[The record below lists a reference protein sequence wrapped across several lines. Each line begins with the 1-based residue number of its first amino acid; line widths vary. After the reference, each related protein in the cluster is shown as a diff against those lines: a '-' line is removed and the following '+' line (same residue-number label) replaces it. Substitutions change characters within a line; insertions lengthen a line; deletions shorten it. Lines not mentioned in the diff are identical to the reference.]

1 MKSLHITTASEEHAT
16 QVVIDLG
23 AAARAGSYVEP
34 LHPSKVLLV
43 SETTVAPLYADAML
57 ASLHSAGLN
66 AEVEVFAAGET
77 SKSQRQVE
85 AIHNRLAAMALG
97 RDGLL
102 LALGGGVVSDVAGF
116 AAATWMR
123 GVRFVICPTTMEAM
137 LDAAI
142 GGKTGVNLP
151 AGKNLVGAFHH
162 PSLVLMDPTTLGT
175 LPQRDVRAGLAESI
189 KHALVFDESFVAWHE
204 ARVESVLKLDPHAI
218 TELIHR
224 NVRIK
229 ADVVAA
235 DPYERTGGRVLLNF
249 GHTIGHALEAEC
261 GYALRHGECVAMGM
275 AAALSLSVRCAGLA
289 AEQARRGRQL
299 IEAFG
304 LPVRWSACVAA
315 SQRIDP
321 QAVMER
327 TRTDKKNAAGRR
339 RFVLLEAIGRA
350 KVVDGVDDE
359 ALHEAIREVLG

>member
-1 MKSLHITTASEEHAT
+1 MKSLHITTAAEEHAT
-16 QVVIDLG
+16 RVVIDPG

-43 SETTVAPLYADAML
+43 SETTVAPLYVDTLL

-66 AEVEVFAAGET
+66 AEVEVFAAGES
-77 SKSQRQVE
+77 SKSPRQVE
-85 AIHNRLAAMALG
+85 AIHNRLAALALG
-97 RDGLL
+97 RDGLI

-123 GVRFVICPTTMEAM
+123 GVRLAICPTTMEAM
-137 LDAAI
+137 LDASI

-162 PSLVLMDPTTLGT
+162 PSLVLIDPATLST

-189 KHALVFDESFVAWHE
+189 KHALVFDEAFVAWHE
-204 ARVESVLKLDPHAI
+204 ASVENVLKLDPATL

-224 NVRIK
+224 NVRLK
-229 ADVVAA
+229 AEVVAA
-235 DPYERTGGRVLLNF
+235 DPYERTGRRALLNF
-249 GHTIGHALEAEC
+249 GHTIGHALEAQC

-275 AAALSLSVRCAGLA
+275 AAALSLSVRYAGLP
-289 AEQARRGRQL
+289 AEQARRGREL

-304 LPVRWSACVAA
+304 LPVRWSACAAA

-321 QAVMER
+321 HALMER
-327 TRTDKKNAAGRR
+327 TLADKKNVAGQR
-339 RFVLLEAIGRA
+339 RFVLIEAIGRA
-350 KVVDGVDDE
+350 NVVDSVDDG
-359 ALHEAIREVLG
+359 ALHEAIREVLT

>member
-1 MKSLHITTASEEHAT
+1 MPSLDLNTAAEKHVT
-16 QVVIDLG
+16 RVVIEPG

-34 LHPSKVLLV
+34 LRPSKVLLV
-43 SETTVAPLYADAML
+43 SETTVAPLLADKVL
-57 ASLHSAGLN
+57 ASLRSAGLD
-66 AEVEVFAAGET
+66 AEGEFFSSGEASKSPQVVEV
-77 SKSQRQVE
+77 
-85 AIHNRLAAMALG
+85 IHGRLAAMALG
-97 RDGLL
+97 RDGVIV
-102 LALGGGVVSDVAGF
+102 ALGGGVVSDVAGF

-137 LDAAI
+137 LDASI
-142 GGKTGVNLP
+142 GGKTGINLP

-162 PSLVLMDPTTLGT
+162 PSLVLIDPTTLNT
-175 LPQRDVRAGLAESI
+175 LPPRDVRAGLAESI
-189 KHALVFDESFVAWHE
+189 KHALVFDEAFVGWHE
-204 ARVESVLKLDPHAI
+204 ANVECVLKLEPGAV

-235 DPYERTGGRVLLNF
+235 DPYERTGRRALLNF

-289 AEQARRGRQL
+289 ADQARRGRQL

-315 SQRIDP
+315 SQHIDP
-321 QAVMER
+321 HALLER

-339 RFVLLEAIGRA
+339 RFVLVEAIGRA
-350 KVVDGVDDE
+350 KVVDDVDDE
-359 ALHEAIREVLG
+359 SLQEAIREVLT